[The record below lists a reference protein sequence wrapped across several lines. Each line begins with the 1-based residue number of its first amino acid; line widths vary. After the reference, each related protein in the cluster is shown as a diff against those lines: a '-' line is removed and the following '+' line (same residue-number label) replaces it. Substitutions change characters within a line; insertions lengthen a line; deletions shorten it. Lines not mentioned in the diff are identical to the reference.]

1 MDTPAPVLTRRVPEV
16 VEKGTPAYVLVVRV
30 PAGCL
35 VEWVPVRDV
44 KRDPDA
50 VEHGVPVKVN
60 ELVYFVKVNAWRES
74 VNLNENG

>member
-1 MDTPAPVLTRRVPEV
+1 MDTPAHVLMRRVPEI
-16 VEKGTPAYVLVVRV
+16 VEKGTPAYVLVVRA
-30 PAGCL
+30 PAGL
-35 VEWVPVRDV
+35 VGERVPVCDV

-60 ELVYFVKVNAWRES
+60 EFVDFVKVNAWRVS